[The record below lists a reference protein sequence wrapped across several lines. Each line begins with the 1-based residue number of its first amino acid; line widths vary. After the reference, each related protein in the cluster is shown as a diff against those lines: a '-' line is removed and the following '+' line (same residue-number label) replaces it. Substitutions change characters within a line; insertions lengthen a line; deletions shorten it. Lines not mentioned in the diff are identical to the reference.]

1 MQINATIA
9 RAFLLILTCVVG
21 APAGADQRGGPW
33 TADDSGAVAEA
44 AIAAA
49 SDDKSKLTEISK
61 RMELADALIRAGNIP
76 KAKQIVEGAAS
87 NLGFSEPQNSHLR
100 GQIVEKLALLGNAR
114 AAEAW
119 AAAEVTQSAKI
130 ALFGKFGAGRAR
142 AGNIKDAQRAAKTI
156 NSLPRDSTIA
166 APADASAR
174 ALADISL
181 ALAESGALVEASKMV
196 MPLPD
201 GLPKVQALS
210 QVARLAC
217 KKGNAQASAT
227 RRGRMGL
234 EQATVA
240 ARAAIAAADKSTA
253 IAARDKPFL
262 KINVA
267 VAAGEAVASCNGA
280 DAARSFIDET
290 LAVELRDQAAASL
303 VDRLTQQNEFTV
315 ARSLLSAA
323 DPMDTHRL
331 FDTARRFM
339 KLGDRAKAIE
349 LAVKATHAVLGPKPG
364 VYYGTPPTPG
374 QIVSLLTE
382 LGAYDEAI
390 AAAKA
395 INNKNRS
402 QSYVYAVRAAA
413 RSSDAASVARLL
425 PATFDALKTDSNP
438 DRATQFRS
446 LSDLTRTF
454 AIAGYWDQ
462 ALQTFAELQE
472 LMAKEPADSWIGQ
485 GVTSLAAV
493 LVADKG
499 DIAGALEAADRA
511 GAMVAKPDRLTIIML
526 AAMNMGQKRE
536 KPPTEAEVL
545 EAIRQAEALM
555 PLVVGPKAQV
565 LSDIAAHMAAKGDIA
580 AALSAAAVL
589 EQEQNGAIK
598 VVHDN
603 AVSAIANAQ
612 IKAGDLRGALAT
624 ALRIRQSNARWTLLV
639 KLAGSPITR

>member
-1 MQINATIA
+1 MHINAIIA
-9 RAFLLILTCVVG
+9 RVFLLILTCVAGV
-21 APAGADQRGGPW
+21 PAGADQRSGPW
-33 TADDSGAVAEA
+33 TADDSGAAAEA

-49 SDDKSKLTEISK
+49 SDNKSKPTELSK
-61 RMELADALIRAGNIP
+61 RMELADALIKAGNIP
-76 KAKQIVEGAAS
+76 KAKQVVEDAAS
-87 NLGFSEPQNSHLR
+87 NLGFLQSSYLR

-114 AAEAW
+114 AAEAL

-130 ALFGKFGAGRAR
+130 ALFGKVGVGRAR
-142 AGNIKDAQRAAKTI
+142 SGNIADARRAARTI
-156 NSLPRDSTIA
+156 NSLPRDSTTA

-174 ALADISL
+174 ALADISI
-181 ALAESGALVEASKMV
+181 ALAESGAIAKASKMA

-217 KKGNAQASAT
+217 KKGNAQTSAT
-227 RRGRMGL
+227 RRGRLGL
-234 EQATVA
+234 EQATAA
-240 ARAAIAAADKSTA
+240 ARAAIAATDKSAA
-253 IAARDKPFL
+253 IAATNKPVL

-280 DAARSFIDET
+280 DGAQSFVDET
-290 LAVELRDQAAASL
+290 LTEELRDQAAASL
-303 VDRLTQQNEFTV
+303 VDRLTQQNEFTI

-349 LAVKATHAVLGPKPG
+349 LAVKARHAVLGPKPG
-364 VYYGTPPTPG
+364 VYYGNPPQPG

-395 INNKNRS
+395 IKTDNLSRY
-402 QSYVYAVRAAA
+402 YVYAVNAAA
-413 RSSDAASVARLL
+413 RNSDAASVARLL
-425 PATFDALKTDSNP
+425 PVTFDALKTDSKP
-438 DRATQFRS
+438 DRADQFRS
-446 LSDLTRTF
+446 LSDLTRTL
-454 AIAGYWDQ
+454 AVAGYRDQ
-462 ALQTFAELQE
+462 ALQAFAELQE
-472 LMAKEPADSWIGQ
+472 LMAKEPANSWIGQ

-493 LVADKG
+493 LQADKG
-499 DIAGALEAADRA
+499 DIAGALEAADGA

-526 AAMNMGQKRE
+526 AAMTMGQKRE

-565 LSDIAAHMAAKGDIA
+565 LSDIAMHMAAKEDIA
-580 AALSAAAVL
+580 AALRAAASL

-603 AVSAIANAQ
+603 AVTAIVNAQ

-624 ALRIRQSNARWTLLV
+624 ALRIRQSDARWKLLL